1 MKEEGIVPEK
11 ESEEAF
17 PEPETPVTAVRRPF
31 GRVSLKGFTV

>member
-17 PEPETPVTAVRRPF
+17 PEPETPKNTAKDAVKTYFR
-31 GRVSLKGFTV
+31 T